1 MTTRTTRPATTTRY
15 VALLRGI
22 NVGGHNK
29 VPMAELRALLA
40 DIGYIDAKTLLQS
53 GNAVFTAPTTPT
65 DKVAKAV
72 EAALAAKYGTDIA
85 VMVRTADEI
94 QAVVDANPLDVG
106 HPSQFLVV
114 FYADP
119 FDRTQLEGFDPG
131 VHAPEEMAF
140 SEREIYYNFPKGM
153 RDAKLPLVVERRLKV
168 RGTGRNWAT
177 VTKLLA
183 LAQAEVD

>member
-1 MTTRTTRPATTTRY
+1 MTTRTTRY
-15 VALLRGI
+15 IALLRGI

-29 VPMAELRALLA
+29 VPMAELRELLA
-40 DIGYIDAKTLLQS
+40 DIGYADAKTLLQS

-65 DKVAKAV
+65 AEVAKAI

-85 VMVRTADEI
+85 VMVRTAEEI
-94 QAVVDANPLDVG
+94 RAVAAANPLDVG

-119 FDRTQLEGFDPG
+119 VDRTKLEAFDASA
-131 VHAPEEMAF
+131 HAPEEMAL

-153 RDAKLPLVVERRLKV
+153 RDAKLPLLVERKLKV

-183 LAQAEVD
+183 LAEDE

>member
-1 MTTRTTRPATTTRY
+1 MTTRTTRY
-15 VALLRGI
+15 IALLRGI

-40 DIGYIDAKTLLQS
+40 DIGYADAKTLLQS
-53 GNAVFTAPTTPT
+53 GNAVFTAPATATA
-65 DKVAKAV
+65 KVAKAV
-72 EAALAAKYGTDIA
+72 ETTLAAKYGTDIA

-94 QAVVDANPLDVG
+94 RAAVDANPLDVG
-106 HPSQFLVV
+106 HPSKFLVV

-119 FDRTQLEGFDPG
+119 VDRTKLEGFDASA
-131 VHAPEEMAF
+131 HAPEEMAL
-140 SEREIYYNFPKGM
+140 SEREIYYNFPEGM
-153 RDAKLPLVVERRLKV
+153 RDAKLPIVVERKLKV

-183 LAQAEVD
+183 LAEEE